1 MRVAG
6 MSCGLLLAFLLAVPI
21 AAKAAES
28 NRFVS
33 REDTVS
39 LVSRS
44 NGAAG
49 RTFTFG
55 LLFRLSK
62 GWHIYWKDAGD
73 AGSPPQLALLRPD
86 HATIGRFHWPA
97 PDWLVTNSVGDYVVS
112 GTVLLPFSVTLPKAH
127 TASGIEVRAAA
138 HWQVCSAEI
147 CVPQQAMFTLNEPAG
162 PNRPSAEAPLF
173 EKAAALEPKPSP
185 FETEVRAGGV
195 LIIRGEGLGTGNVKW
210 AHFFPDRPD
219 AIANAAAQRLEPLSD
234 GFSLALTPNKWRPGA
249 PVTGTLKIADQVGSI
264 RAFTIAAQAPPTSIA
279 PWIWTAISALV
290 GGLLLNI
297 MPCVFPV
304 LAMKALGIA
313 RLGAADRSAIRAQ
326 ALAYTAGVV
335 LAMSAIGIILAVL
348 RIGGARLG
356 WGFQLQSPAF
366 VTFLTWLV
374 FAIGLNL
381 AGVFEIG
388 SRFAGLGSKLTTR
401 GGIPGSFATGLL
413 AVVVATPCTAPFM
426 GAAIASALAAPTV
439 FACAIF
445 ILLGFGMALPFL
457 LIGFFPDLGSLLPKP
472 GPWMVLLKQLLAFP
486 MFVTAAWLLWVVAV
500 QAGAA
505 GVLTAAIGMVLL
517 GFALWLSRFRGWMPR
532 VVRLSAFGGALA
544 MLPFVMPAGASARLP
559 DAGAVPFS
567 ATRLAALRAAGRPVL
582 VDISAAWC
590 ITCLVNERVVL
601 NSSAVGREIRARHVV
616 LMVGD
621 WTRRD
626 PAITQYLEKEHR
638 DGVPLYVYYP
648 PGNGATV
655 VLPQILT
662 PGLVHKVLKEN

>member
-1 MRVAG
+1 MSV
-6 MSCGLLLAFLLAVPI
+6 SCGLLLALLLAAPI

-33 REDTVS
+33 NEDTVS

-44 NGAAG
+44 NGAVG
-49 RTFTFG
+49 RTLTLG
-55 LLFRLSK
+55 VLFRLSK

-73 AGSPPQLALLRPD
+73 AGSPPQLTLLRPD
-86 HATIGRFHWPA
+86 HATIDHFHWPA
-97 PDWLVTNSVGDYVVS
+97 PDWLVTNSVGDYVVG

-127 TASGIEVRAAA
+127 TASGLEIRAAA
-138 HWQVCSAEI
+138 RWLACSAEI
-147 CVPQQAMFTLNEPAG
+147 CVPQQATFALNEPAG
-162 PNRPSAEAPLF
+162 PNRPSAEVPLF
-173 EKAAALEPKPSP
+173 EKTAALEPKPSP
-185 FETEVRAGGV
+185 FETEITPGGV
-195 LIIRGEGLGTGNVKW
+195 LIIRGAGLGTGSVKW

-234 GFSLALTPNKWRPGA
+234 GFSLALTPNKWRLGA
-249 PVTGTLKIADQVGSI
+249 PVTGTLEIADQVGSI
-264 RAFTIAAQAPPTSIA
+264 QAFTIAAQAPPTSIA

-313 RLGAADRSAIRAQ
+313 RLGAADRSTIRAQ

-335 LAMSAIGIILAVL
+335 LTMWAIGIILTVL
-348 RIGGARLG
+348 RIAGTRLG

-388 SRFAGLGSKLTTR
+388 SGFAGLGSKLTMR
-401 GGIPGSFATGLL
+401 GGIPSSFATGLL

-426 GAAIASALAAPTV
+426 GVAIASALAAPAV
-439 FACAIF
+439 FACVIF

-486 MFVTAAWLLWVVAV
+486 MFVTAAWLLWVVAA
-500 QAGAA
+500 QAGAT

-532 VVRLSAFGGALA
+532 VVRLLAFGAALA
-544 MLPFVMPAGASARLP
+544 MLPFVMPPRASARLP
-559 DAGAVPFS
+559 DARAVPFS
-567 ATRLAALRAAGRPVL
+567 ATRLAALRAAGKPVL

-590 ITCLVNERVVL
+590 ITCLVNERIVL
-601 NSSAVGREIRARHVV
+601 NSSAVGREIRARHAV

-662 PGLVHKVLKEN
+662 PGLVNKVLEEN

>member
-6 MSCGLLLAFLLAVPI
+6 MCCGLLLAFLLAVPI

-28 NRFVS
+28 NSFAS

-39 LVSRS
+39 LVSRN

-49 RTFTFG
+49 RTFTLG

-97 PDWLVTNSVGDYVVS
+97 PDWLVTNSVGDYVVG

-127 TASGIEVRAAA
+127 TASGIEIRAAA
-138 HWQVCSAEI
+138 HWLVCSAEI

-162 PNRPSAEAPLF
+162 PNRPSAEARLF

-219 AIANAAAQRLEPLSD
+219 TIANAAPQRLEPLPD
-234 GFSLALTPNKWRPGA
+234 GFSLTLTPNKWRPGA
-249 PVTGTLKIADQVGSI
+249 PLTGILEIADQVGSVQ
-264 RAFTIAAQAPPTSIA
+264 AFTIAAQAPPTSIA

-313 RLGAADRSAIRAQ
+313 RLGAADRSTIRAQ
-326 ALAYTAGVV
+326 ALAYTAGAV
-335 LAMSAIGIILAVL
+335 LTMWAIGIILTVL
-348 RIGGARLG
+348 RIAGTRLG

-388 SRFAGLGSKLTTR
+388 SRFAGLGSKRAMR
-401 GGIPGSFATGLL
+401 GGIPGSFATGFL

-426 GAAIASALAAPTV
+426 GAAIASALAAPPG

-445 ILLGFGMALPFL
+445 VLLGFGMALPFL
-457 LIGFFPDLGSLLPKP
+457 LIGFFPDLGRLLPKP
-472 GPWMVLLKQLLAFP
+472 GPWMILLKQLLAFP
-486 MFVTAAWLLWVVAV
+486 MFVTAAWLLWVVAL

-517 GFALWLSRFRGWMPR
+517 GFALWLSRFGGWIPR
-532 VVRLSAFGGALA
+532 IVRLSAFGGALA
-544 MLPFVMPAGASARLP
+544 MLPFVMTAGASARLP

-567 ATRLAALRAAGRPVL
+567 ATRLAAALSRWPQTGRHCHRSDRTQSVIPRFGYTSPVAKSERRSRGSAGNRMLPSG
-582 VDISAAWC
+582 D
-590 ITCLVNERVVL
+590 
-601 NSSAVGREIRARHVV
+601 AVG
-616 LMVGD
+616 GND
-621 WTRRD
+621 
-626 PAITQYLEKEHR
+626 HR
-638 DGVPLYVYYP
+638 
-648 PGNGATV
+648 
-655 VLPQILT
+655 
-662 PGLVHKVLKEN
+662 